1 MEPEPA
7 HFIEPDA
14 FTQLRGSG
22 GALPRGL
29 EQRILAM
36 GHAAVPTL
44 MALLDDDALAEDSAG
59 GGWPSI
65 HAVDLL
71 VDLKATE
78 AVDRMVRV
86 LARTSWD
93 DLLHDR
99 ILMRL
104 PEFGAA
110 VLEPALGAMV
120 DGIDRTSN
128 TRSVPRWR
136 SLASTTNE
144 SIPGS
149 ARCSRRT

>member
-1 MEPEPA
+1 
-7 HFIEPDA
+7 
-14 FTQLRGSG
+14 
-22 GALPRGL
+22 
-29 EQRILAM
+29 M
-36 GHAAVPTL
+36 GPKAVPAL
-44 MALLDDDALAEDSAG
+44 LALLDDAALAEGSAAG
-59 GGWPSI
+59 SWGPI
-65 HAVDLL
+65 HA

-78 AVDRMVRV
+78 AVDQMVRV

-104 PEFGAA
+104 PELGAA